1 MPVPARPVPARP
13 AAARP
18 VAAACLA
25 RLVAVTPW
33 EAAAANQAPGRPVAT
48 VRACPVAAVCPVAA
62 ACPGAAGLA
71 VDPAVAAYP
80 DRPAAAVRPSFPLC
94 PRCQDEQARLPGPAG
109 AARCRDRPRPMG
121 EPRQFPPCRAPYL
134 A

>member
-1 MPVPARPVPARP
+1 MPVP
-13 AAARP
+13 ARP

-33 EAAAANQAPGRPVAT
+33 EAAAAKQAPDRPVAT
-48 VRACPVAAVCPVAA
+48 PDPVPACPVAAVCPVAA

-80 DRPAAAVRPSFPLC
+80 DRPAAAVRSSFPFC
-94 PRCQDEQARLPGPAG
+94 PRCQDEQVRLPGPAG
-109 AARCRDRPRPMG
+109 AARCRDHPRPMG